1 MSGDSMKTF
10 TLDYWTDAEL
20 VVGRLREVPSVLS
33 QGNSLEHL
41 KKNIA
46 DAFKVFHS
54 SESVSIPSRK
64 FQSTEVTV

>member
-1 MSGDSMKTF
+1 MKTF

-46 DAFKVFHS
+46 DAYKMLHA
-54 SESVSIPSRK
+54 SEAVSVPSRK
-64 FQSTEVTV
+64 FQSIEVTV